1 MHNRKLFASLMLGF
15 TTLLWGLSY
24 SVQAISAKDLG
35 PFTTVFFKGAGGL
48 FLLPLLVVQKKKIT
62 KREAIGGI
70 LMGFFSFAG
79 CLLQQLG
86 IIYSTVS
93 KASFITAL
101 YIVFVPL
108 IEVFLGQKVN
118 RRIWISVSVAIVG
131 LYLLCMHSS
140 GGINIGDLF
149 LLIGSVMFA
158 FQIIVI
164 DRLAKDC
171 DPLVLT
177 FVSQSAVAFFSFI
190 VMIFRETVDPSAIIR
205 SFWAIF
211 FIVFIGG
218 LLAQCIQIRYQR
230 DLDSSLASLLM
241 SFESVF
247 GALFGWLIL
256 HQVMSPREIIGC
268 ILVFIAILIAEMK

>member
-1 MHNRKLFASLMLGF
+1 MLGL

-24 SVQAISAKDLG
+24 SIQAISAKDLG

-48 FLLPLLVVQKKKIT
+48 FLLPLLIIQKKRIT
-62 KREAIGGI
+62 KREAVGGI
-70 LMGFFSFAG
+70 LMGFFAFAG

-108 IEVFLGQKVN
+108 IEIFLGQKVS
-118 RRIWISVSVAIVG
+118 RKIWISVGVAIIG
-131 LYLLCMHSS
+131 LYLLCMHST

-164 DRLAKDC
+164 DRMVRDS

-177 FVSQSAVAFFSFI
+177 FVSQTAVAFFSFA
-190 VMIFRETVDPSAIIR
+190 VMIFKEKVDFSAIGR
-205 SFWAIF
+205 SFPAIF

-256 HQVMSPREIIGC
+256 HQVMSAREIMGC
-268 ILVFIAILIAEMK
+268 VLVFIAILVAETK

>member
-1 MHNRKLFASLMLGF
+1 MLGL

-24 SVQAISAKDLG
+24 SIQAISAKDLG
-35 PFTTVFFKGAGGL
+35 PFTTVFFKGFGGL
-48 FLLPLLVVQKKKIT
+48 FLLPLMIAQKKRIT
-62 KREAIGGI
+62 KREIIGGI

-86 IIYSTVS
+86 IIYSTIS

-108 IEVFLGQKVN
+108 IEIFLGQKVN
-118 RRIWISVSVAIVG
+118 RRIWISVSVAIPG

-140 GGINIGDLF
+140 GNINTGDLF

-158 FQIIVI
+158 FQIILI
-164 DRLAKDC
+164 DRFSRTC

-177 FVSQSAVAFFSFI
+177 FVSQTSVAFFSFI
-190 VMIFRETVDPSAIIR
+190 VMVFKESVNLSAIVR
-205 SFWAIF
+205 SFFAIF

-256 HQVMSPREIIGC
+256 HQVMSMREIFGC
-268 ILVFIAILIAEMK
+268 VLVFIAILIAEMK

>member
-1 MHNRKLFASLMLGF
+1 MLGL

-24 SVQAISAKDLG
+24 SIQAISAKDLG

-48 FLLPLLVVQKKKIT
+48 FLSPLLIIQKKRIT
-62 KREAIGGI
+62 RREIIGGV

-108 IEVFLGQKVN
+108 IEICLGQKVN
-118 RRIWISVSVAIVG
+118 KKIWLSVVIAIAG

-149 LLIGSVMFA
+149 LLIGSVMFG
-158 FQIIVI
+158 FQIIII
-164 DRLAKDC
+164 DRFVEDC

-177 FVSQSAVAFFSFI
+177 FVSQTAVALFSFA
-190 VMIFRETVDPSAIIR
+190 VMIFREKVDLSAVAN
-205 SFWAIF
+205 SSLAIF

-256 HQVMSPREIIGC
+256 HQVMSIREIFGC
-268 ILVFIAILIAEMK
+268 VLVFIAILIAETK